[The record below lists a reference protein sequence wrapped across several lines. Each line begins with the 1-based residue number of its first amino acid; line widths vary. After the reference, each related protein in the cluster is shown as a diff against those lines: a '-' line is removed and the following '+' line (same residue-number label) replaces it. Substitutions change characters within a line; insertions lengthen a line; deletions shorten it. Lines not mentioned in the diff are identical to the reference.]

1 MSNSD
6 LKPLSELMFNADG
19 PLHDLAVQ
27 AARRTDLTGYL
38 RAGLPTELQ
47 DHLRAGN
54 ARPDGTLVVMA
65 DSPAWAAR
73 LRFEGALL
81 LARCREV
88 HPEIQR
94 IKVRVLADQDP

>member
-1 MSNSD
+1 MSNND
-6 LKPLSELMFNADG
+6 LKSLSELVFDAEG
-19 PLHDLAVQ
+19 PLHDLAIQ

-38 RAGLPTELQ
+38 RAGLSAELR

-54 ARPDGTLVVMA
+54 PRPDGTLVIMA

-73 LRFEGALL
+73 LRFEGGLL

-88 HPEIQR
+88 HPEVQR
-94 IKVRVLADQDP
+94 IKVRVLADPTA